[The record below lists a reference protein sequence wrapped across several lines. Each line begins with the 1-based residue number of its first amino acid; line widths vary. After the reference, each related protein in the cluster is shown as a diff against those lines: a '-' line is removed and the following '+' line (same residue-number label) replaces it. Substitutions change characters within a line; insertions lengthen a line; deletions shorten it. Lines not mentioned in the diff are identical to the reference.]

1 MLSSQF
7 LLKQL
12 MFFPWKSRFK
22 QKPQTQVRKFVSNHL
37 RKMTNTDTIV
47 DEYDQDEQ
55 IEQDEDEEEITPA
68 QLIDKLEQVIG
79 MNFNLLDCWWLIKD
93 VLTKGLVEWEIR
105 PGTART

>member
-1 MLSSQF
+1 
-7 LLKQL
+7 
-12 MFFPWKSRFK
+12 
-22 QKPQTQVRKFVSNHL
+22 VRKFVSNHL

-79 MNFNLLDCWWLIKD
+79 MNFNLLDC
-93 VLTKGLVEWEIR
+93 
-105 PGTART
+105 